1 MKNPFDP
8 LLDKLAELSRE
19 VESRPSFDWGKVTG
33 INPLRVTV
41 DGTDVPL
48 YAANA
53 TGGSL
58 ATNRRVFIVVDRGA
72 VTVIGMAP

>member
-1 MKNPFDP
+1 MGSLFEPV
-8 LLDKLAELSRE
+8 LERIAELTRE
-19 VESRPSFDWGKVTG
+19 VQARPRFEWGTVTG

-48 YAANA
+48 YASNA
-53 TGGSL
+53 TGGTL
-58 ATNRRVFIVVDRGA
+58 AANRRVFIVVDRGA